1 MFSFST
7 AQPSFEPSSIPSSTP
22 SSLPS
27 SEPSLSPSLDSCK
40 GYDGNFG
47 INDGDFFTIN
57 FSYGIEGDENMM
69 DMTSTSLSVQ
79 VSEVEQCLLDLLI
92 YEIFPDCDAGKRI
105 NDARRLNVF
114 GKATGHF
121 ESQDLE
127 TRQSDVIISSEHQ
140 DVIVGL
146 ESIPMDLATGGKF
159 EICMQY

>member
-1 MFSFST
+1 
-7 AQPSFEPSSIPSSTP
+7 
-22 SSLPS
+22 
-27 SEPSLSPSLDSCK
+27 
-40 GYDGNFG
+40 
-47 INDGDFFTIN
+47 
-57 FSYGIEGDENMM
+57 M

-105 NDARRLNVF
+105 NDARRLNIF

-140 DVIVGL
+140 DNIIVGL
-146 ESIPMDLATGGKF
+146 ESIPMDLATGSKF
-159 EICMQY
+159 EICIHYCTTTS